1 MDASLLVVFT
11 HGGAGVTSTPSD
23 ESEEAGE
30 AAEREMDAP
39 MAYVTIPSTKA
50 SERSCRARIAAWCFE
65 CISDEATDDDDDASS
80 DSVERLLLFVR
91 LLLLLVVQSSGSGPA
106 SSRSRGAAAEEEEDA
121 IALGPGENEIEQ
133 VDLPSPN
140 NNNLEKLGVQD
151 SGLCLFSIVFD
162 FEFPVPTD

>member
-23 ESEEAGE
+23 ESEESGE

-65 CISDEATDDDDDASS
+65 CISEEATDEDDDASS
-80 DSVERLLLFVR
+80 NSVEMLLLFVR
-91 LLLLLVVQSSGSGPA
+91 ILLLVVQSSGSGPA
-106 SSRSRGAAAEEEEDA
+106 SSRSRAAAAEEEDA
-121 IALGPGENEIEQ
+121 IALGGEIE
-133 VDLPSPN
+133 DETFHPL
-140 NNNLEKLGVQD
+140 K
-151 SGLCLFSIVFD
+151 
-162 FEFPVPTD
+162 

>member
-1 MDASLLVVFT
+1 MEPPASCLALKASPPAVDASLLVVFT

-80 DSVERLLLFVR
+80 DSVERLLLLFVR
-91 LLLLLVVQSSGSGPA
+91 LLLLLVVVQSSGSGPA
-106 SSRSRGAAAEEEEDA
+106 SSRSRGAAAAEEEDA
-121 IALGPGENEIEQ
+121 IALGGENEKETFHP
-133 VDLPSPN
+133 L
-140 NNNLEKLGVQD
+140 K
-151 SGLCLFSIVFD
+151 
-162 FEFPVPTD
+162 

>member
-80 DSVERLLLFVR
+80 DSVERLLLLFVR
-91 LLLLLVVQSSGSGPA
+91 LLLLVVVVQSSGSGPA
-106 SSRSRGAAAEEEEDA
+106 SSRSRGAAAAEEEDA

-133 VDLPSPN
+133 ETFHPLIIIIS
-140 NNNLEKLGVQD
+140 K
-151 SGLCLFSIVFD
+151 S
-162 FEFPVPTD
+162 